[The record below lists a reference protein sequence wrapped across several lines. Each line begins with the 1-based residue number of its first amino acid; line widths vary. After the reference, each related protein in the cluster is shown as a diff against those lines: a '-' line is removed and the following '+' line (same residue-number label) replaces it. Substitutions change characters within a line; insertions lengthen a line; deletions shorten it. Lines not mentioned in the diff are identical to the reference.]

1 MSAARIAVVGAG
13 VAGLAC
19 AQTLRRHGLDV
30 VVFDKSNAPGGRLA
44 TRQTDHGSFDHGAQY
59 FTAKDPEFQEEAQQW
74 RERGVVE
81 RWDARVVAFTAA
93 NVEDKAGIERYV
105 GVPGM
110 RSLCDHLAADLD
122 VRLESMVN
130 RVERDGEGWRVHVSP
145 NPAADQVRFD
155 GVVVTAPSAQAL
167 ELVRAS
173 PTLSAEVAAVQWDP
187 CWAAML
193 ALARPSQI
201 DFDAAFFNDDP
212 ILGWAARDSAKPGR
226 ATGLPVD
233 ERWVLHAKPR
243 WSRQFFEMDADTAAQ
258 WLARAFAARM
268 RRPLLRAHLI
278 GHRWRYATPINPL
291 TRRFLWDGE
300 QRLGAAGDWCHGPR
314 VEDAF
319 LSGRALGA
327 AIAG

>member
-13 VAGLAC
+13 IAGLAC
-19 AQTLRRHGLDV
+19 AQALRGRGLAV
-30 VVFDKSNAPGGRLA
+30 VVFDKSNAAGGRLA

-59 FTAKDPEFQEEAQQW
+59 FTAQDPEFQEAAQRW
-74 RERGVVE
+74 SELGVIE
-81 RWDARVVAFTAA
+81 RWDARVVAFSAT
-93 NVEDKAGIERYV
+93 NVEDKTGIDRFV
-105 GVPGM
+105 AVPGM

-122 VRLESMVN
+122 VRLETMVN
-130 RVERDGEGWRVHVSP
+130 RLERDGAGWRVHASP
-145 NPAADQVRFD
+145 NLVAADAYFD
-155 GVVVTAPSAQAL
+155 AVAVTAPSTQAL
-167 ELVRAS
+167 ELVRPSAA
-173 PTLSAEVAAVQWDP
+173 LAAEVAAVQWDP

-193 ALARPSQI
+193 ALAKPSLI

-278 GHRWRYATPINPL
+278 GHRWRFATPINPL
-291 TRRFLWDGE
+291 TRRCLWDAE
-300 QRLGAAGDWCHGPR
+300 QGLGAAGDWCHGPR
-314 VEDAF
+314 VEGAF
-319 LSGRALGA
+319 LSGRALAA
-327 AIAG
+327 AIGG